1 MNDNIIQNT
10 SQEEKLLD
18 IYYEQLA
25 NANSARF
32 TGDWRMA
39 EAFGM
44 FESIFLLLII
54 KLCKPTSNGGK
65 IIDGERWV
73 YNTYEGWQENFFKW
87 RSVPAIK
94 NSVLKLEKEGYLLS
108 CQPDSFDRKKYYR
121 PDQLKIMRKLAE
133 LYPSEF
139 PTVQQSSPIDGI
151 KNIPSMRQNLSVVNR
166 NTLNTDTKTKL
177 LLEADEKISENQNEI
192 GKVFKAYEG
201 EIGILTPMV
210 SANIQEALEVDN
222 IPPDWIVTA
231 IGEASR
237 NNKRNWAYVSAILK
251 NWKANGFQTD
261 KGKPQGKAKGGFK
274 KPKYDM
280 GDYEVSHKSEIHIV
294 EDKDWEGFDG
304 EVPF

>member
-1 MNDNIIQNT
+1 MAIIHTAQIEGNYT
-10 SQEEKLLD
+10 VLPNALLR
-18 IYYEQLA
+18 
-25 NANSARF
+25 NANLSWKAR
-32 TGDWRMA
+32 G
-39 EAFGM
+39 
-44 FESIFLLLII
+44 LL
-54 KLCKPTSNGGK
+54 T
-65 IIDGERWV
+65 
-73 YNTYEGWQENFFKW
+73 
-87 RSVPAIK
+87 
-94 NSVLKLEKEGYLLS
+94 YLLS
-108 CQPDSFDRKKYYR
+108 LPPDWLVNLNHLTTQAPDGKDSLMTGFTELRKAGYIKAQRIRGEQGRYTGMEYLVYDEPQAPDEDYNNEPDNENEEQPINGITTTGKTIYGKTIYGKSAPTKY
-121 PDQLKIMRKLAE
+121 LVKEE
-133 LYPSEF
+133 L
-139 PTVQQSSPIDGI
+139 I
-151 KNIPSMRQNLSVVNR
+151 
-166 NTLNTDTKTKL
+166 NTNQL

-222 IPPDWIVTA
+222 IPPDWIVAA